1 VLVVVEVLVVV
12 CVVVDVVVEVEVVVG
27 IGVGANIVVL
37 VVVGDVV
44 VDVVMEVKQSDNVAP
59 PGTSLRTGT
68 AVAPCSDAKLVVLG
82 DTASKSYQS
91 NAGVGA
97 GASGCCGV

>member
-1 VLVVVEVLVVV
+1 VVEVLVVV
-12 CVVVDVVVEVEVVVG
+12 LVVDVVVEVEVVVG
-27 IGVGANIVVL
+27 IGVGANVVVVVFVV

-44 VDVVMEVKQSDNVAP
+44 VVVVAEVKQSDNVAP
-59 PGTSLRTGT
+59 PGISLRTGT

-97 GASGCCGV
+97 GVSGCCGV